1 MIGKP
6 FNFTWLLGNRF
17 SNDYGINYR
26 TGKFET
32 SYKIRTS
39 SKKKNVG
46 TLWMSHKTEV
56 CDSCWDTDQLR
67 SEEKSTSGRKHAFPI
82 SSALSEHKDFEC
94 ECSCTQTS
102 LAL

>member
-39 SKKKNVG
+39 SKKKCGNFMNG
-46 TLWMSHKTEV
+46 PQDGGMWLL
-56 CDSCWDTDQLR
+56 LR
-67 SEEKSTSGRKHAFPI
+67 NR
-82 SSALSEHKDFEC
+82 SAEI
-94 ECSCTQTS
+94 
-102 LAL
+102 